1 MKETNKDNLKKSL
14 DNLPEYEPQ
23 GNIWDNIESKL
34 DSVAGS
40 KVLSEGIA
48 NLPEHEPPTQVW
60 DNINQTL
67 AADSRGKIGGLRVRR
82 LQRLAA
88 AAVALL
94 LVGSFYFITN
104 QALDNG
110 ETIEYAEEIV
120 EDVLLE
126 RNWEGDDEDAFAQIL
141 AMCEM
146 QSYACTQP
154 VFQSLKSELDELTA
168 ARDMLREAIGEFGT
182 DYELLG
188 ELKEIEMLR
197 TDIIKQLAAEV
208 A

>member
-1 MKETNKDNLKKSL
+1 MKETNKDNLRKSL

-23 GNIWDNIESKL
+23 GNIWDNIESRL
-34 DSVAGS
+34 DAVAGS
-40 KVLSEGIA
+40 KILSEGIA
-48 NLPEHEPPTQVW
+48 DLPEYEPPSQVW
-60 DNINQTL
+60 NKINQTL
-67 AADSRGKIGGLRVRR
+67 EADSRGKIGGLRVRR

-94 LVGSFYFITN
+94 LFGAFYFVTAN
-104 QALDNG
+104 GLDNG
-110 ETIEYAEEIV
+110 ESIEYAEEIV

-126 RNWEGDDEDAFAQIL
+126 RDWEVDDEDAFAQIL
-141 AMCEM
+141 AMCEL
-146 QSYACTQP
+146 QSYACTKP

-168 ARDMLREAIGEFGT
+168 ARDMLREAIGEYGT

-197 TDIIKQLAAEV
+197 TDIIKQLAAQV

>member
-48 NLPEHEPPTQVW
+48 NLPEHEPSPKVW
-60 DNINQTL
+60 VKINQTL
-67 AADSRGKIGGLRVRR
+67 EADNRGKIGGLRVKR
-82 LQRLAA
+82 LQRFAA

-94 LVGSFYFITN
+94 LVGAFYFITN
-104 QALDNG
+104 QGLDSG
-110 ETIEYAEEIV
+110 ESIEYAEEIV

-126 RNWEGDDEDAFAQIL
+126 RDWEGEDEDAFAQIL

-168 ARDMLREAIGEFGT
+168 ARNMLREAIGEFGT

-197 TDIIKQLAAEV
+197 TDIIKQLAAQV